1 MSPSLRDKSLALA
14 GIFQAAHLVQEIAR
28 RGVMDAATFEVSI
41 KSLFKIDAATTD
53 EVYGNIPGDLELGLH
68 VLRDHLQGGRKQAKD
83 LEVVRYVLNL
93 IVLEKRL
100 FSDPKTLEKLGIGI
114 ERARRQAEHLS
125 ATHNDVITNLA
136 DLYANTIST
145 LGSRIV
151 INGEISYLKDP
162 EKVTCI
168 RALLLAGIRSAVLWR
183 QKGGRRWEIVLSRN
197 KYMKV
202 INKILSEDGKSKE

>member
-1 MSPSLRDKSLALA
+1 MSQSLRDKSLALA

-28 RGVMDAATFEVSI
+28 RGVMDMATFEVSI
-41 KSLFKIDAATTD
+41 KSLFIIDAATTD
-53 EVYGNIPGDLELGLH
+53 EVYGNIPEDLRPGLH
-68 VLRDHLQGGRKQAKD
+68 VLRDHLRGGKKQAKD

-93 IVLEKRL
+93 IVLEKKL
-100 FSDPKTLEKLGIGI
+100 FSNPKTLEKLGIGI

-125 ATHNDVITNLA
+125 ATHSDVIANLA

-151 INGEISYLKDP
+151 INGEVSYLKDP
-162 EKVTCI
+162 EKVTHI

-197 KYMKV
+197 KYMKI
-202 INKILSEDGKSKE
+202 INKILLEEGGSKE

>member
-1 MSPSLRDKSLALA
+1 MSQSLRDKSLALA

-53 EVYGNIPGDLELGLH
+53 EVYGNIPEDLRPGLH
-68 VLRDHLQGGRKQAKD
+68 VLRDQLRGGRKQAKD

-125 ATHNDVITNLA
+125 ATHSDVIANLA

-151 INGEISYLKDP
+151 INGEVSYLKDP
-162 EKVTCI
+162 EKVTRI

-197 KYMKV
+197 KYMKI
-202 INKILSEDGKSKE
+202 INKILLEDGGS

>member
-1 MSPSLRDKSLALA
+1 MSQSLRDKSLALA

-68 VLRDHLQGGRKQAKD
+68 VLRDHLQRGRKQAKD

-125 ATHNDVITNLA
+125 ATHSDVITNLA
-136 DLYANTIST
+136 D
-145 LGSRIV
+145 
-151 INGEISYLKDP
+151 
-162 EKVTCI
+162 
-168 RALLLAGIRSAVLWR
+168 IRSAVLWR

>member
-1 MSPSLRDKSLALA
+1 MSQSLRDKSLALA

-28 RGVMDAATFEVSI
+28 RGVMDAAKFEVSI

-53 EVYGNIPGDLELGLH
+53 EVYGNIPEDLELGLH
-68 VLRDHLQGGRKQAKD
+68 VLRGHLQGGRKQAKD

-100 FSDPKTLEKLGIGI
+100 SSDPKTLEKLGIGI

-125 ATHNDVITNLA
+125 ATHSDVIANLA

-151 INGEISYLKDP
+151 INGEVSHLKDP
-162 EKVTCI
+162 EKVTQI

-197 KYMKV
+197 KYMKI
-202 INKILSEDGKSKE
+202 INKILSEDGRS

>member
-1 MSPSLRDKSLALA
+1 MSQSLRDKSLALA

-28 RGVMDAATFEVSI
+28 RGVMDAAKFEVSI

-53 EVYGNIPGDLELGLH
+53 EVYGNIPEDLELGLH
-68 VLRDHLQGGRKQAKD
+68 VLRGHLQGGRKQAKD

-125 ATHNDVITNLA
+125 ATHSDVITNLA

-151 INGEISYLKDP
+151 INGEVSHLKDP
-162 EKVTCI
+162 EKVTQI

-197 KYMKV
+197 KYMKI
-202 INKILSEDGKSKE
+202 INKILSEDGRS

>member
-1 MSPSLRDKSLALA
+1 MSQSLRDKSLALA

-28 RGVMDAATFEVSI
+28 RGVMDAAKFEVSI

-53 EVYGNIPGDLELGLH
+53 EVYGNIPEDLELGLH
-68 VLRDHLQGGRKQAKD
+68 VLRGQLQGGKKQAKD

-125 ATHNDVITNLA
+125 ATHSDVITNLA

-151 INGEISYLKDP
+151 INGEVSHLKDP
-162 EKVTCI
+162 EKVTQI

-197 KYMKV
+197 KYMKI
-202 INKILSEDGKSKE
+202 INKILSEDGRS